1 MISKYDVGYCKPPKK
16 NQFQKGK
23 SGNQKGRPKPPF
35 DVQKFLISVL
45 KSTVV
50 ATVDGKKK
58 KMSKMEAYL
67 LSKVARALNGER
79 AADKFLMEFIT
90 KYPFEEDET
99 EIWTYRVGPEYRA
112 LVEQVKADAAA
123 YKRE

>member
-1 MISKYDVGYCKPPKK
+1 MTSQYDVGYCKPPKK

-35 DVQKFLISVL
+35 DVRKFLITAL
-45 KSTVV
+45 KSTVNV
-50 ATVDGKKK
+50 VVDGEKKK
-58 KMSKMEAYL
+58 ISKMEAYL
-67 LSKVARALNGER
+67 LSKVARALKGER
-79 AADKFLMEFIT
+79 VADKFLMEFIT
-90 KYPFEEDET
+90 KYPFEDDET